1 MTPPRPRPIG
11 LLLLIAGA
19 LIFGLG
25 MAALTL
31 ARPRDSASVP
41 LSSVPAGGLRVGAQ
55 APLFSLKTLDGA
67 RTVSLAGMRGKKV
80 LLNFWASWCVPCIE
94 ETPALI
100 KAYKELADPNI
111 VFVGIGLQDDPDK
124 LRAFAAANAI
134 PYLVLEDPDGKA
146 GDAYYVSGMPTTIVI
161 DAGGV
166 VRTIWSGA
174 IKREKVLELLR

>member
-31 ARPRDSASVP
+31 ARPRDNTAP
-41 LSSVPAGGLRVGAQ
+41 LVSVPASGLRIGAP

-67 RTVSLAGMRGKKV
+67 RTVSLAELRGKKV

-100 KAYKELADPNI
+100 KAYKELNDPGI
-111 VFVGIGLQDDPDK
+111 VFVGIGLQDDLDK
-124 LRAFAAANAI
+124 LRTFAAANAI
-134 PYLVLEDPDGKA
+134 PYLVLADPDGKA

-161 DAGGV
+161 DTEGV
-166 VRTIWSGA
+166 VRAIWSGA
-174 IKREKVLELLR
+174 IKREKVIELLR